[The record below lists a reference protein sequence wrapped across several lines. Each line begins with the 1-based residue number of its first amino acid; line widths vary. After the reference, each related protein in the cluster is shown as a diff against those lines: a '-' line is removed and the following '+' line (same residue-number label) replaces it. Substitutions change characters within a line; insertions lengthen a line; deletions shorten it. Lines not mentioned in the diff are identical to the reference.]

1 MQHLEQFK
9 LIEATKDLIETVNQR
24 RSTLESRQ
32 GWRYTLAL
40 ALLRMAQRLEPNVLT
55 QAKPWKVRHFAR
67 VAR

>member
-24 RSTLESRQ
+24 HSTLEPRQ
-32 GWRYTLAL
+32 SWRHILAL
-40 ALLRMAQRLEPNVLT
+40 TLLRFAQRLEPNVLT
-55 QAKPWKVRHFAR
+55 QTKPWKVRHLAR

>member
-24 RSTLESRQ
+24 RSSLESRQ
-32 GWRYTLAL
+32 SWRHTLAL
-40 ALLRMAQRLEPNVLT
+40 ALLRIAQRIEPNVLT
-55 QAKPWKVRHFAR
+55 QVKPWKARHIAR